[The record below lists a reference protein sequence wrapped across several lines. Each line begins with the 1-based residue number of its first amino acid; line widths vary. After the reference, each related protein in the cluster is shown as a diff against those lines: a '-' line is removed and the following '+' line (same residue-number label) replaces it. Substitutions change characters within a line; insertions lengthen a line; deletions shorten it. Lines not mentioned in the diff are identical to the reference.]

1 MVELWV
7 RNQKYVPSPA
17 IQLSAVNISYF
28 CSITETI
35 AIVINLIRDFVIK
48 VD

>member
-1 MVELWV
+1 MGSKSEVRLKPSDSVERREL
-7 RNQKYVPSPA
+7 
-17 IQLSAVNISYF
+17 SYF

-35 AIVINLIRDFVIK
+35 AFVINLVRDFVIK